1 MPLLLQLLHLFVPI
15 FRPLSANSS
24 LHNLRE
30 RPVFA
35 SCLHQL
41 PGFEW
46 PQLGLGALSTVVVH
60 LLCGVDLHGKILVE
74 VRFDEV
80 SEESEHVARW
90 VRL

>member
-1 MPLLLQLLHLFVPI
+1 MPI

-24 LHNLRE
+24 LHDLGE
-30 RPVFA
+30 RPIFT

-46 PQLGLGALSTVVVH
+46 PQLGLGALSTVVVY
-60 LLCGVDLHGKILVE
+60 LLRRVDLHGKILVE

-80 SEESEHVARW
+80 SEESEHVSGRVW
-90 VRL
+90 L